1 MRNATEAMNLAD
13 LWLGVAQ
20 LLTPE
25 ELVNPNVDE
34 LSMMTYLA
42 QFREAKVKEG
52 APIQKVQLIDVGME
66 PLQPFLTKDA
76 ADNRK
81 PTDVSVTT
89 AKQPGELQRNIE
101 CGVKPTFN
109 PSSLFTS
116 QEEDATKGQIA
127 SILDDL
133 NEDRKRSCC
142 SYILIVL
149 IAVIV
154 AFISTRQYDL

>member
-1 MRNATEAMNLAD
+1 MNLAD
-13 LWLGVAQ
+13 SWLGVAQ

-52 APIQKVQLIDVGME
+52 TPIQNANSKAQLIGTGME

-76 ADNRK
+76 ADERK
-81 PTDVSVTT
+81 PTNVGVTT
-89 AKQPGELQRNIE
+89 AKQPEELQRNNE
-101 CGVKPTFN
+101 YGDKPTFN

-116 QEEDATKGQIA
+116 HEEDATKGRIA
-127 SILDDL
+127 SSLNL
-133 NEDRKRSCC
+133 NEDGRRSCC
-142 SYILIVL
+142 SYILVVF